1 MSYVLCLIITTFTR
15 LWQESLLNIK
25 LFSIILTLIYTL
37 EGDLKM
43 GFNSGFGM
51 YSFMDTLFPFIFFI
65 VFFIIITVFI
75 LIFVQGIITWNKNN
89 HSPLLTVPAKVVAK
103 RNHTSHFHNTHDSM
117 PHSSSS
123 TSYYVTFEFESGDR
137 LELHVASNEY
147 GYLVEGDMGKLT
159 FQGTRYKNFERTK

>member
-25 LFSIILTLIYTL
+25 LFFNYTDINIHFR
-37 EGDLKM
+37 EDLKM
-43 GFNSGFGM
+43 GFHSGFGM
-51 YSFMDTLFPFIFFI
+51 YSLMDTLFPFIFFI

-75 LIFVQGIITWNKNN
+75 LSFAQGIRTWNKNN

-103 RNHTSHFHNTHDSM
+103 RSHTSHSHNTHDNM

-123 TSYYVTFEFESGDR
+123 TSYYVTFEFESKDR
-137 LELHVASNEY
+137 TEFRVNGKEY
-147 GYLVEGDMGKLT
+147 GMIAEGDYGKLK
-159 FQGTRYKNFERTK
+159 FQGTRFLEFNRI